1 MWWKQDCKGEE
12 GSAGI
17 ARTLAGFPCPCSPP
31 AELGNGWL
39 MLGTCS
45 AVTDLGKVCKLSQEG
60 AQS

>member
-1 MWWKQDCKGEE
+1 MEARLQAKQGD
-12 GSAGI
+12 AGI
-17 ARTLAGFPCPCSPP
+17 ALALARFPCSFSLPT
-31 AELGNGWL
+31 ELESSWL